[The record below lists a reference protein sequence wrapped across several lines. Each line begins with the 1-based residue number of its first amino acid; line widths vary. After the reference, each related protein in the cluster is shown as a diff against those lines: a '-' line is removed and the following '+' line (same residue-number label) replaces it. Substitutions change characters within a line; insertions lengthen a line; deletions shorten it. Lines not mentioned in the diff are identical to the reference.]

1 MFTSFTTVKL
11 GGFTAVV
18 VQQRQTNV
26 QKKSVMHVQ
35 SCCFASLNLLLLV
48 VLVAIAVVVAKAP
61 YQVFRLPSSVFR
73 LRSSFFVLR
82 LRSSVFSG
90 SSFLKKRKNEQTK
103 TAFNI
108 WLYKDYDNYN
118 NNAISYLQLKLSKT
132 RINNSLH

>member
-1 MFTSFTTVKL
+1 MKL

-108 WLYKDYDNYN
+108 WLFKDYDNYN
-118 NNAISYLQLKLSKT
+118 NNAISYLQLNLSKT

>member
-90 SSFLKKRKNEQTK
+90 SSFFKKRKNEQTK

>member
-26 QKKSVMHVQ
+26 QKKGVMHVQ